1 MVKLEEVK
9 KQNKQKRKP
18 SKGLRKKY
26 RQKFKVNIIQLKYK
40 LFPAQLDVKTNIAP
54 QLKKL
59 TANMLNH
66 AAYELFP
73 THPTTDFEILPVTE
87 NYDPQ

>member
-1 MVKLEEVK
+1 M
-9 KQNKQKRKP
+9 
-18 SKGLRKKY
+18 
-26 RQKFKVNIIQLKYK
+26 NIIQLKYK
-40 LFPAQLDVKTNIAP
+40 LFPAQLDVKASISA

-73 THPTTDFEILPVTE
+73 THPTTNFEILPVTE